1 MLRYSRF
8 WNVGASWNDRTQLL
22 KTYALLSPDEL
33 FQNRVCDIEVIKEG
47 FMRLV
52 ELPNNLQNAR

>member
-1 MLRYSRF
+1 MRIRPLDQPF
-8 WNVGASWNDRTQLL
+8 GLVKG
-22 KTYALLSPDEL
+22 
-33 FQNRVCDIEVIKEG
+33 VCDIEVIKEG